1 MAGLAAAGELS
12 SAGTRVLLLEARN
25 RLGGRIHTIQDPH
38 TGIAIELGAEFVHGR
53 APEIFGVVSENSLRA
68 IEMEGDEWCLSGG
81 TLRPCDFFG
90 EVEALL
96 SRMDAG
102 TPDQSFAS
110 YLRSQWASE
119 EAKRWATGYIEGF
132 HAANADEVSIH
143 SIVKGDRADEEI
155 DGERQFRIA
164 GGYGVLVEAL
174 YNRVDQERTDV
185 RLSTEVRAV
194 HWRDGDVIAYVSLG
208 EAIRA
213 RCLLITVPLAVL
225 QASAVTF
232 LPPLTSKQDPLS
244 MLGMGGV
251 MRVTLV
257 LRERLWESA
266 SSELREMS
274 FLFSQH
280 ETFPTLW
287 TLWPNPAPVITAWAP
302 PRSAQRLAGTPAESI
317 RREAVQALAGM
328 LRLDVNGVDEAVVA
342 CYTYDWVSDPFS
354 RGAYSWVKVGGGDAE
369 KRLAEPVANTLF
381 FAGEATN
388 YEGHNGTVHGAIAT
402 GWRAAKEILR
412 VLR

>member
-1 MAGLAAAGELS
+1 VAGLAAAGELS

-53 APEIFGVVSENSLRA
+53 APEIFGVVSANGLRA
-68 IEMEGDEWCLSGG
+68 DEIEGDAWCLSGG
-81 TLRPCDFFG
+81 TPRLCDFFG

-102 TPDQSFAS
+102 RPDQSFAS
-110 YLRSQWASE
+110 YLSSQQASE

-132 HAANADEVSIH
+132 HAANVDEVSIH
-143 SIVKGDRADEEI
+143 SIIKGDRADEEI

-174 YNRVDQERTDV
+174 YNRVDQERSDV
-185 RLSTEVRAV
+185 RLNTEVKVV
-194 HWRDGDVIAYVSLG
+194 HWRDGEVTAYVNEG

-213 RCLLITVPLAVL
+213 RCALITVPLGVL
-225 QASAVTF
+225 QAGAITF
-232 LPPLTSKQDPLS
+232 VPPLTSKQESLS
-244 MLGMGGV
+244 RLGMGGV
-251 MRVTLV
+251 KRVTLV
-257 LRERLWESA
+257 LRERLWETS
-266 SSELREMS
+266 SSELRRMS

-280 ETFPTLW
+280 ETFPTWW
-287 TLWPNPAPVITAWAP
+287 TLWPNPAPVITAWVP
-302 PRSAQRLAGTPAESI
+302 PRSAQWCAGLPEESI

-328 LRLDVNGVDEAVVA
+328 LRLDAAKVDAAVVA

-354 RGAYSWVKVGGGDAE
+354 LGAYSWVKVGGGDAE
-369 KRLAEPVANTLF
+369 KQLAEPVANTIF

-388 YEGHNGTVHGAIAT
+388 YDGHNGTVHGAIAT
-402 GWRAAKEILR
+402 GSRAAREILR
-412 VLR
+412 ALG